1 MQLIAHAES
10 IVIDSMQEITLFY
23 MYLLRIGLTDVIFTF
38 LNVFIFSLLRRLKI
52 FFSKD
57 FFSIYSSYLY
67 TYILIHCSVSCR
79 QKRVTSHVIK
89 SRRDGRR
96 SWMPHALGAWLW

>member
-23 MYLLRIGLTDVIFTF
+23 MYLLCIGLTDVIFTF

-52 FFSKD
+52 FFSTD
-57 FFSIYSSYLY
+57 FFPFIAVIFTR
-67 TYILIHCSVSCR
+67 TY
-79 QKRVTSHVIK
+79 
-89 SRRDGRR
+89 
-96 SWMPHALGAWLW
+96 